1 MGKVVTVANH
11 KGGVGKTSTTYNLAD
26 ALARMGL
33 KVLCMDMDPQSNL
46 STSILKNGQHPS
58 GLKCTSTELLLGTC
72 TIDETIVNETSIPN
86 VSLISSSIRMASLE
100 EKLRLQDFSPA
111 TKLREKMEIISKFY
125 DVCLIDTPPALS
137 LLTANALAASDYF
150 IMPLEA
156 GSKYGLDGA
165 SDFIDLVKRIR
176 SVNPGIRMAGALLTR
191 YDGRKT
197 VCIEVERYVRA
208 EFERV
213 FTTTISAATA
223 VQQSEMLKQTVLQV
237 DRRSKPARE
246 YAALA
251 AELAELMK
259 LKVSEENVLED
270 AA

>member
-1 MGKVVTVANH
+1 MGTVITIANH

-26 ALARMGL
+26 ALARRAL

-46 STSILKNGQHPS
+46 STSLLCNGQHPS
-58 GLKCTSTELLLGTC
+58 NLKCTSTELLLGTC
-72 TIDETIVNETSIPN
+72 SIDEAIINETSVPN
-86 VSLISSSIRMASLE
+86 VSLISSAIRMASLE

-111 TKLREKMEIISKFY
+111 TKLKDKMEIISRFF

-137 LLTANALAASDYF
+137 LLTANALAASNYF

-156 GSKYGLDGA
+156 GSKYGLDGS

-176 SVNPGIRMAGALLTR
+176 SVNPSIRMAGALLTR

-197 VCIEVERYVRA
+197 VCIEVEKYVRA
-208 EFERV
+208 EFESV
-213 FTTTISAATA
+213 FETTISSATA

-251 AELAELMK
+251 AELAKIVGLN
-259 LKVSEENVLED
+259 LSD
-270 AA
+270 AEKGEVES